1 MCVPGGRGEGWVRT
15 EARET
20 IVVESA
26 GLKPTGQQTSQS
38 LPQKRGG
45 RCQNAAGLGRSAG
58 RAWAEGDRSPSQLR
72 VCLNV

>member
-1 MCVPGGRGEGWVRT
+1 MCVPGGRGEGWLRT
-15 EARET
+15 RARET
-20 IVVESA
+20 IVSRS
-26 GLKPTGQQTSQS
+26 KTHTGQQTSQS

-58 RAWAEGDRSPSQLR
+58 RAWAEGDRSPSQPR